1 MTDITREALLAAVSA
16 EAGLTGTRVVRGT
29 GKSLLVA
36 GVMDGEPVIAKI
48 LITED
53 PFWVA
58 KWQHEIDIYRSF
70 ERERPPVQI
79 PQLKWTN
86 GLNALILEWI
96 GGPPADE
103 GRYLSR
109 PLDPGDISALVAAVQ
124 AIGTWQPAVPG
135 SPALRVMVDYR
146 RRIER
151 YHRRGFF
158 TAADRGAL
166 IQLLDRAGDRRQF
179 GHGDL
184 LPANVLF
191 GAAHTCTLVDWEFG
205 GQYLPGYDLAT
216 LYVLLGGAAPLIRQ
230 VIEGAVGASGTGPEF
245 SVNLACILVRELRIH
260 QELTATDAARARLPG
275 LRAEWMRG
283 RARLHAWAGRRNGS
297 LD

>member
-1 MTDITREALLAAVSA
+1 
-16 EAGLTGTRVVRGT
+16 
-29 GKSLLVA
+29 
-36 GVMDGEPVIAKI
+36 MDSEPVIAKI

-70 ERERPPVQI
+70 ERERPPVRI

-124 AIGTWQPAVPG
+124 AISTWQPTVPG

-158 TAADRGAL
+158 TAADSGAL
-166 IQLLDRAGDRRQF
+166 TQLLDRA
-179 GHGDL
+179 
-184 LPANVLF
+184 
-191 GAAHTCTLVDWEFG
+191 
-205 GQYLPGYDLAT
+205 AT
-216 LYVLLGGAAPLIRQ
+216 GVSSA
-230 VIEGAVGASGTGPEF
+230 
-245 SVNLACILVRELRIH
+245 
-260 QELTATDAARARLPG
+260 TATCSRPTSCSVLGTPARWWTGSSAG
-275 LRAEWMRG
+275 STCRG
-283 RARLHAWAGRRNGS
+283 MTWRRCTCS
-297 LD
+297 SAVPPR